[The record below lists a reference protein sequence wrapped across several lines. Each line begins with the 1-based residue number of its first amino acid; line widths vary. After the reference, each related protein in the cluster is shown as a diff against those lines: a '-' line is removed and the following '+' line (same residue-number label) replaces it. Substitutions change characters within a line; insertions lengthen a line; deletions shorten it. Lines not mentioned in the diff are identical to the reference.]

1 MTYSPFE
8 PSTYDDEEQLK
19 RYYENP
25 DDGTYKGPNVEEGR
39 PGPDGKVASTEAPTK
54 PEAEPKAEEPNIL
67 EKAGK
72 FIEENKKTIGR
83 VGSTLAQTVPVVGRP
98 IAAGIEAATADTDAE
113 AEAAILGKVGLE
125 LGLVDFGMDA
135 IGNIPGGASID
146 DTWDEMTRFKN
157 PATRAARDMAS
168 VIVPSVAASFVAGPA
183 AGRAVTA
190 INGGK
195 VAAGIA
201 SVTAGALAD
210 TSIAYLSDY
219 SERDEGLARSTDE
232 FLESIGRPMG
242 LKIPQAIQVMDDD
255 SPEVRRNKLMLEAG
269 GLSVIGDAIGYLF
282 KAGKPIMN
290 WFEPKDDAAKAFKE
304 IKVRENPD
312 PDTVFRSM
320 ELEEEIAQITDELA
334 STTDPSDIALLQT
347 KQDALIEEN
356 AALFQSYF
364 NTGRTSATVDPL
376 ASAIEEGQ
384 ASRGWQTDEIG
395 AKKLQQDPQR
405 VTFDADVQSPLAPES
420 ARPTQAIPRA
430 NVARNAADIAAT
442 RSGTSTGIPAPLI
455 SKPMLKDGMELDEP
469 SRAIVSRLVD
479 DLNESGD
486 FAANVDGF
494 KYTKAQMNDD
504 ALDLFTEIVSAKDVD
519 ELRAALVPKKYVRQV
534 SEQFSLE
541 LLDDASM
548 PDVGKAIKYLS
559 KEFLG
564 EDVAAMSGRV
574 MATTGKE
581 VEAHL
586 DAMRIFK
593 GQANEDAVQD
603 IIIDKLALLSE
614 EYGTAKY
621 TAGWSLRNLKWWQST
636 PDASEVA
643 QQFSTFAK
651 RNHEEAQQFSTDL
664 RRFKEENPAMAAN
677 LMMAYDMSN
686 GDVNTIAKLNAWAK
700 TQINPMT
707 AVVGSKFGS
716 TSFNENL
723 QGVIYNNVLS
733 GLSAGRAMVG
743 GVSSIALKPIDYMIG
758 AGVRGVMKGNF
769 NDVRKGMYAFGV
781 EFDVMGRALN
791 DGWQTFKK
799 ASNDPESMMQ
809 MLRKDYS
816 FQASKNT
823 DEILDRMAL
832 EYKRNGDVGNLF
844 FARWNKAN
852 RYLSMSKFMRYGT
865 NAMLG
870 IDRATNIMMAT
881 MVSKFNAWD
890 EAYTVGQK
898 MDPEKLLAAQEKHYA
913 KVFDPKTDLIKD
925 SWTKQQ
931 AADIALNETT
941 GVGDFLSKATTKL
954 PALKAFMMFPNTGIN
969 QARKALSY
977 TPFGAIPNST
987 RNAKA
992 LMATSPEQ
1000 IDEVMVLHGISPD
1013 DPDKLR
1019 ILDNMKTEYTG
1030 RLVVGSMT
1038 ALGAAQYA
1046 LSGNIRGNYPK
1057 DKARKNYLISNGWR
1071 PKTIK
1076 LGGVWVSYAGI
1087 QMLDPILAMVG
1098 DMAEYS
1104 SDMSSPFKEDM
1115 IEKIGWTLSQS
1126 FGSASPLTGLE
1137 PLIALTQ
1144 GDESAMQRLMNNYS
1158 RMAIP
1163 LSSAQAVLA
1172 KGIDSSLK
1180 ETYDDLQGYISS
1192 RIPIVNTTVP
1202 KKFDWWTGQPI
1213 QEIDNPMLR
1222 MLNAINPIPMSQ
1234 AEEPWRIWVNQSG
1247 IDLSQ
1252 MMLTDTT
1259 GTHKY
1264 SSAER
1269 SELSKLIGEQQIYKE
1284 VEKMMKNQKY
1294 NDQLDIVR
1302 AEMSTGKTFDELQP
1316 ETRDLPVVKRL
1327 TNLVKDAKA
1336 VAEQQLLQRY
1346 PATQKKIKGKQMV
1359 DKKMQAGDPSGA
1371 FKQAE
1376 KTQQQLKQLESFR

>member
-1 MTYSPFE
+1 MTYSPAT
-8 PSTYDDEEQLK
+8 SSQDEEQLN
-19 RYYENP
+19 RYYETI
-25 DDGTYKGPNVEEGR
+25 DDGSYKGPNVEEGR
-39 PGPDGKVASTEAPTK
+39 PGPDGKVASTEAPPK
-54 PEAEPKAEEPNIL
+54 PEAEAEQPTTKPEQP
-67 EKAGK
+67 EKSVQEIFRGK
-72 FIEENKKTIGR
+72 NVEGMSTQDMEEEGGFIDNLIPR
-83 VGSTLAQTVPVVGRP
+83 
-98 IAAGIEAATADTDAE
+98 
-113 AEAAILGKVGLE
+113 AI
-125 LGLVDFGMDA
+125 VDFGMDA
-135 IGNIPGGASID
+135 IGKIPGAASID
-146 DTWDEMTRFKN
+146 DAWDEMTKFKN
-157 PATRAARDMAS
+157 PNVQQARDIAS
-168 VIVPSVAASFVAGPA
+168 VIVPSIAASLVAGPA
-183 AGRAVTA
+183 ASRAVTA

-195 VAAGIA
+195 MAAGIA
-201 SVTAGALAD
+201 SVGASAVAD
-210 TSIAYLSDY
+210 TSIAFLSDY

-242 LKIPQAIQVMDDD
+242 LKVPQAIQVMDDD

-304 IKVRENPD
+304 IKIRENPD

-320 ELEEEIAQITDELA
+320 ELDEEINQIADELLI
-334 STTDPSDIALLQT
+334 TTDPSDISLLQT

-469 SRAIVSRLVD
+469 SRTIISRLVE
-479 DLNESGD
+479 DLNEGGD

-494 KYTKAQMNDD
+494 RFLRKQIDD
-504 ALDLFTEIVSAKDVD
+504 SALDLFTEIVSAKDVD
-519 ELRAALVPKKYVRQV
+519 ELRSALLPKKYVRMV
-534 SEQFSLE
+534 DESFGVNMLVDST
-541 LLDDASM
+541 M

-564 EDVAAMSGRV
+564 EDVTAMSARV
-574 MATTGKE
+574 METTAKE

-603 IIIDKLALLSE
+603 IIIDKLALLTE
-614 EYGTAKY
+614 EYGIAKY
-621 TAGWSLRNLKWWQST
+621 ASSWSLKNLGWWKSKSPEAIAEHFTDVANLKH
-636 PDASEVA
+636 
-643 QQFSTFAK
+643 K
-651 RNHEEAQQFSTDL
+651 EAQQFGVDM
-664 RRFKEENPAMAAN
+664 RQFKKDNPEMAAN
-677 LMMAYDMSN
+677 LYMAYDMSN

-733 GLSAGRAMVG
+733 GLSAGRAMIG
-743 GVSSIALKPIDYMIG
+743 GISSLALKPIDYMVG

-832 EYKRNGDVGNLF
+832 EYERNGDVGNLMLS
-844 FARWNKAN
+844 RWNKAN
-852 RYLSMSKFMRYGT
+852 RYLSMNKFMRYGT

-977 TPFGAIPNST
+977 TPFGAIPNSS

-1019 ILDNMKTEYTG
+1019 ILDNLKTEYTG

-1057 DKARKNYLISNGWR
+1057 DKARKNYLISNGWK

-1104 SDMSSPFKEDM
+1104 SDMSSPFKEDI
-1115 IEKIGWTLSQS
+1115 IEKLGWTLSQS

-1144 GDESAMQRLMNNYS
+1144 GDDGAMQRLLNNYS

-1172 KGIDSSLK
+1172 KGVDSSLK
-1180 ETYDDLQGYISS
+1180 ETYDDLQNYISS

-1252 MMLTDTT
+1252 MMLTDST

-1269 SELSKLIGEQQIYKE
+1269 SELSKLIGEQQIYKK
-1284 VEKMMKNQKY
+1284 VETMMKNPKY

-1316 ETRDLPVVKRL
+1316 ETRDLPVVERL
-1327 TNLVKDAKA
+1327 IGIVQLAKD

-1346 PATQKKIKGKQMV
+1346 PSIQHKINGKDMV

-1376 KTQQQLKQLESFR
+1376 KTQQQLKQLEQFR

>member
-1 MTYSPFE
+1 MTYTPATSPE
-8 PSTYDDEEQLK
+8 DEEQLK
-19 RYYENP
+19 RYYETV
-25 DDGTYKGPNVEEGR
+25 DDGSYKGPNVEEGR

-54 PEAEPKAEEPNIL
+54 PEAEPKQP
-67 EKAGK
+67 EKSVQEIFRGK
-72 FIEENKKTIGR
+72 NVEGMSMEDMRET
-83 VGSTLAQTVPVVGRP
+83 GS
-98 IAAGIEAATADTDAE
+98 
-113 AEAAILGKVGLE
+113 
-125 LGLVDFGMDA
+125 LVDNLIPRALIDFGMDV
-135 IGNIPGGASID
+135 IGNIPGAASID

-157 PATRAARDMAS
+157 PANRAARDMAS
-168 VIVPSVAASFVAGPA
+168 VIVPSIAASLVVGPA
-183 AGRAVTA
+183 AGRAISA

-195 VAAGIA
+195 TAAGIA
-201 SVTAGALAD
+201 SVGAGAMAD
-210 TSIAYLSDY
+210 AGVTYLSDY
-219 SERDEGLARSTDE
+219 SERDEGLARSADE

-255 SPEVRRNKLMLEAG
+255 SPEVRKNKLMLEAG

-290 WFEPKDDAAKAFKE
+290 WFEPKDDVAKAFKE
-304 IKVRENPD
+304 VKIRENPD

-320 ELEEEIAQITDELA
+320 ELEEEITQITDELA
-334 STTDPSDIALLQT
+334 NTTDPSDIALLTT

-430 NVARNAADIAAT
+430 NVARNAGDIAAI
-442 RSGTSTGIPAPLI
+442 RSGTSTGIPAPII

-479 DLNESGD
+479 DLNEGGN

-494 KYTKAQMNDD
+494 RFVRKQMDDD
-504 ALDLFTEIVSAKDVD
+504 ALDFFTEIVAAKDVD
-519 ELRAALVPKKYVRQV
+519 ELRAALLPKKYTKMVTESFGV
-534 SEQFSLE
+534 NMLVDST
-541 LLDDASM
+541 M

-564 EDVAAMSGRV
+564 EDVSAMSARV
-574 MATTGKE
+574 METTAKE
-581 VEAHL
+581 VGAHL

-593 GQANEDAVQD
+593 GQINEDAVQD
-603 IIIDKLALLSE
+603 IIIDKLALLTE
-614 EYGTAKY
+614 EYGIAKY
-621 TAGWSLRNLKWWQST
+621 SSAWSLKNLAWWESKDPMAIADHFT
-636 PDASEVA
+636 GVAKSKHKDA
-643 QQFSTFAK
+643 QQFGIDM
-651 RNHEEAQQFSTDL
+651 RQFKKD
-664 RRFKEENPAMAAN
+664 NPEMAAN
-677 LMMAYDMSN
+677 LYMAYDMSN

-707 AVVGSKFGS
+707 AITGSKFGS

-743 GVSSIALKPIDYMIG
+743 GVSSLAMKPIDYLVG
-758 AGVRGVMKGNF
+758 AGVRGVMKGDF
-769 NDVRKGMYAFGV
+769 NDVRKGLYAFGV

-816 FQASKNT
+816 FQSSKNT
-823 DEILDRMAL
+823 QEILDRMAL
-832 EYKRNGDVGNLF
+832 QYERDGDFGNLMLS
-844 FARWNKAN
+844 RWNKAN
-852 RYLSMSKFMRYGT
+852 RHLSMNKFMRYGT
-865 NAMLG
+865 NGMLG

-931 AADIALNETT
+931 ASDIALNETT
-941 GVGDFLSKATTKL
+941 GIGNFLTKATSKI

-977 TPFGAIPNST
+977 TPFGAIPNSS
-987 RNAKA
+987 RSAKA
-992 LMATSPEQ
+992 MMASTPDQ
-1000 IDEVMVLHGISPD
+1000 IDEVMVLHNISPD

-1019 ILDNMKTEYTG
+1019 ILENLKTEYTG

-1038 ALGAAQYA
+1038 ALGVVQYA
-1046 LSGNIRGNYPK
+1046 LAGNIRGNYPK
-1057 DKARKNYLISNGWR
+1057 DKARKNYLISQGWR

-1076 LGGVWVSYAGI
+1076 LGGVWVSYAGV
-1087 QMLDPILAMVG
+1087 QMLDPILAIVG

-1104 SDMSSPFKEDM
+1104 SDTSSPFKED
-1115 IEKIGWTLSQS
+1115 IIGKLGWTLSQS

-1144 GDESAMQRLMNNYS
+1144 GDEGAMQRLLNNYS
-1158 RMAIP
+1158 RMVIP
-1163 LSSAQAVLA
+1163 LSSGQAVLA

-1180 ETYDDLQGYISS
+1180 ETYDDLQNYISS

-1202 KKFDWWTGQPI
+1202 QKFDWWTGQPI

-1222 MLNAINPIPMSQ
+1222 MLNAVNPIPMTQ

-1269 SELSKLIGEQQIYKE
+1269 SELSKLIGQQQIWKE
-1284 VEKMMKNQKY
+1284 IAGNGKTTGWMHNKKY

-1302 AEMSTGKTFDELQP
+1302 AELSTGKTFDELQP
-1316 ETRDLPVVKRL
+1316 ETKDLPIVKRL
-1327 TNLVKDAKA
+1327 TTLVKDAKA
-1336 VAEQQLLQRY
+1336 VAEQQLIQRY
-1346 PATQKKIKGKQMV
+1346 PSLQKKIIGKQMV

-1371 FKQAE
+1371 YKQAE
-1376 KTQQQLKQLESFR
+1376 KTQKELKQLEQFR

>member
-25 DDGTYKGPNVEEGR
+25 DDGSYKGPNVEEGR
-39 PGPDGKVASTEAPTK
+39 PGPDGKVAPTEAPPK
-54 PEAEPKAEEPNIL
+54 PEAEEPNIL
-67 EKAGK
+67 EKAGQ
-72 FIEENKKTIGR
+72 FIEDNKKTIGR
-83 VGSTLAQTVPVVGRP
+83 AGSAVAQTIPIVGRP

-113 AEAAILGKVGLE
+113 AEAAILGKVGME

-135 IGNIPGGASID
+135 IGNIPGAASID
-146 DTWDEMTRFKN
+146 DSWDEMTRFKN
-157 PATRAARDMAS
+157 PATAAARDMAS
-168 VIVPSVAASFVAGPA
+168 VIVPSVAASLVAGPA
-183 AGRAVTA
+183 ASRAVSA

-201 SVTAGALAD
+201 AVGASAVAD

-242 LKIPQAIQVMDDD
+242 LKVPQAIQVMDDD

-269 GLSVIGDAIGYLF
+269 GLSIIGDAIGYLF

-290 WFEPKDDAAKAFKE
+290 WFEPKDDVAKAFKE

-320 ELEEEIAQITDELA
+320 ELDEEIAQIADELA
-334 STTDPSDIALLQT
+334 ITTDPSDIALLQT

-395 AKKLQQDPQR
+395 AKKLQQDPER
-405 VTFDADVQSPLAPES
+405 VTFDADIQSPLAPES

-469 SRAIVSRLVD
+469 SRAIVSRLVE
-479 DLNESGD
+479 DLNEGGN

-494 KYTKAQMNDD
+494 RFVKKQMHDD

-519 ELRAALVPKKYVRQV
+519 ELRAVLLPKKYTRMVTEEFGVNMLVDSR
-534 SEQFSLE
+534 
-541 LLDDASM
+541 M

-564 EDVAAMSGRV
+564 EDVSAMSARV
-574 MATTGKE
+574 IETTAKE

-593 GQANEDAVQD
+593 GQANEDAIKD
-603 IIIDKLALLSE
+603 IITDKLALLTE
-614 EYGTAKY
+614 EYGIAKY
-621 TAGWSLRNLKWWQST
+621 TSGWSLENVAWWKSKDPT
-636 PDASEVA
+636 AIAEHFTGV
-643 QQFSTFAK
+643 AK
-651 RNHEEAQQFSTDL
+651 RNHEDAQQFAVDL
-664 RRFKEENPAMAAN
+664 RKFKEDNPEMAAN
-677 LMMAYDMSN
+677 LYMAYDMSN
-686 GDVNTIAKLNAWAK
+686 GNVNTIAKLNAWAK

-733 GLSAGRAMVG
+733 GLSAGRAMIG
-743 GVSSIALKPIDYMIG
+743 GVSSLALKPIDYMVG
-758 AGVRGVMKGNF
+758 AGVRGVMKKDF
-769 NDVRKGMYAFGV
+769 SDLRKGMYAFGV

-799 ASNDPESMMQ
+799 SATDPESMMQ

-816 FQASKNT
+816 FQSSKNT
-823 DEILDRMAL
+823 EEILDRMAL
-832 EYKRNGDVGNLF
+832 EYERNGDFGNLMLS
-844 FARWNKAN
+844 RWNKAN
-852 RYLSMSKFMRYGT
+852 RYLSMNKFMRYGT

-890 EAYTVGQK
+890 EAYTAGQK
-898 MDPEKLLAAQEKHYA
+898 MDPEKLLAAQEKHYS

-941 GVGDFLSKATTKL
+941 GIGDFLSKATTKL

-969 QARKALSY
+969 QARKALTY
-977 TPFGAIPNST
+977 TPFAAIPNSS

-1000 IDEVMVLHGISPD
+1000 IDEVMVLHGISPN

-1057 DKARKNYLISNGWR
+1057 DKARKNYLISNNWK

-1076 LGGVWVSYAGI
+1076 LGGIWVSYAGV

-1104 SDMSSPFKEDM
+1104 SDMSSPFKED
-1115 IEKIGWTLSQS
+1115 IIGKLGWTLSQS

-1144 GDESAMQRLMNNYS
+1144 GDEGAMQRLLNNYS

-1234 AEEPWRIWVNQSG
+1234 SEEPWRIWVNQSG

-1252 MMLTDTT
+1252 MMLTDST

-1269 SELSKLIGEQQIYKE
+1269 SQLSKLIGQMQIYKE
-1284 VEKMMKNQKY
+1284 VEKMMKNDKF
-1294 NDQLDIVR
+1294 NDQLNIVR
-1302 AEMSTGKTFDELQP
+1302 AELSTGKTFDELQP
-1316 ETRDLPVVKRL
+1316 ETKKLPVVDRL
-1327 TNLVKDAKA
+1327 TTLVKDAKA

-1346 PATQKKIKGKQMV
+1346 PNIQVKILGKQMV

-1371 FKQAE
+1371 YKQAE
-1376 KTQQQLKQLESFR
+1376 KTQQQLKQLEQFR